1 MSGFFSKVAVV
12 ASRSSMII
20 KDSIVLLSKHLSS
33 HGVSVYLD
41 DPTAALFPD
50 LTIERLSTEELGEM
64 DLVVVVGGDGSI
76 LGYGRTLS
84 ADSTP
89 VVGVNRGGLGFLAA
103 ISPDQIEEKFA
114 EILEGGYLVEEHF
127 LIQAEVVRA
136 GETVA
141 CQTALNDVVL
151 DTGRSARMLEFEL
164 WIDDAYV
171 YNQKS
176 DGLIIATPTGSTAY
190 SLSAGGPIMH
200 PSLDAIVIVPM
211 FPHTLTSRPLV
222 VPSDKTLRVKL
233 LESVDDEPQ
242 VSCDSQVHVPLVSG
256 DELVVQRL
264 AAPLRLLYPREHN
277 FYEACRSKLDWG
289 SRLGD
294 RSKNS

>member
-12 ASRSSMII
+12 ASRSSTII
-20 KDSIVLLSKHLSS
+20 KDSIVSVSKHLSS
-33 HGVSVYLD
+33 NGVSVYLD

-50 LTIERLSTEELGEM
+50 LTTERLSTRELGEM

-76 LGYGRTLS
+76 LGYGRALS

-114 EILEGGYLVEEHF
+114 EILAGDYLVEEHF

-136 GETVA
+136 GEAVA

-200 PSLDAIVIVPM
+200 PSLDALVIVPM

-264 AAPLRLLYPREHN
+264 AEPLRLLYPREHN

-294 RSKNS
+294 RSRNS